1 MATMSYYTLVSM
13 SLNVDAYPLP
23 DGVAPELAAKH

>member
-13 SLNVDAYPLP
+13 ALNVDAYPLP
-23 DGVAPELAAKH
+23 DGVAPELS